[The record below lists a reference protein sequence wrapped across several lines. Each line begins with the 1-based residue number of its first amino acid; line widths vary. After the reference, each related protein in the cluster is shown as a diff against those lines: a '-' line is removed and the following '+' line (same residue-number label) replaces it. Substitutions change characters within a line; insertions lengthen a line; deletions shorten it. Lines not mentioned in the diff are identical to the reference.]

1 MRDASLVRALSVI
14 ICNVP
19 GFNAAALLEEYG
31 DQGLVREL
39 AQLLVDTTPSQ
50 LEAIRTA
57 VAAGDAVTLRA
68 AAHRLRGSLLA
79 FGVSDAVEAARTLES
94 MGSAG
99 DLTGAEAL
107 STSLAKDV
115 QSLCESAL
123 AWLIDHRSADESPA

>member
-1 MRDASLVRALSVI
+1 MRDASSARALSVI
-14 ICNVP
+14 ICTVP
-19 GFNAAALLEEYG
+19 GFNAAALLDEYG

-50 LEAIRTA
+50 LEAIQTA

-79 FGVSDAVEAARTLES
+79 FGVPDAVEATRTLES

-107 STSLAKDV
+107 STALAKDV
-115 QSLCESAL
+115 QSLRESAL
-123 AWLIDHRSADESPA
+123 AWLIERRSGG